1 MITMRLENASALA
14 EFYGRVGLP
23 PSPSVLVLLEKLRF
37 LHVENRFNTSPI
49 LHVITRSRMIDIHG
63 REGRHRVDAAMAHNL
78 FQAVLSESDAN
89 SVIAVTW
96 DSYMTAYRKTPKRE
110 KRLVSSVFKWMDS
123 FATPEITAA
132 TPALYRLMRTTHF
145 RERDTMNADWKF
157 LKSGG
162 PDHLPIFERCLLN
175 GTSISCNWAH
185 NGLACNDKNA
195 VSLELLS
202 ILQVRSKCPTILSW
216 WVQDDKGEISQ
227 RFGIPSFFLRLD
239 YTSSC
244 IDQAYACMLHIPSPD
259 AYRK

>member
-1 MITMRLENASALA
+1 M
-14 EFYGRVGLP
+14 
-23 PSPSVLVLLEKLRF
+23 LR
-37 LHVENRFNTSPI
+37 I
-49 LHVITRSRMIDIHG
+49 
-63 REGRHRVDAAMAHNL
+63 
-78 FQAVLSESDAN
+78 
-89 SVIAVTW
+89 

-123 FATPEITAA
+123 LATPEITAA

-145 RERDTMNADWKF
+145 RERDTMNVDWKF

-175 GTSISCNWAH
+175 GTFISCNWAH
-185 NGLACNDKNA
+185 NGLACNDNNA

-202 ILQVRSKCPTILSW
+202 ILQARSKCPTILSW